1 MSVIFDIPRRQ
12 IVDVQLDVLSK
23 WCNKYRPRYIVEVGS
38 WLGKSTSVFGKYAK
52 DNGATVI
59 AVDWWQ
65 DNPDVGL
72 FVNRYGLDVRRQFLN
87 NMFDLGLAKNV
98 TSLEMQSS
106 DAAKLI
112 NNGSVDMIFIDADHR
127 YSRVSDDLRNW
138 YPKLKNKGVI
148 CGHDFEAF
156 EYDEDFIEVD
166 VHEGRHHGVIK
177 AVTEFFGDR
186 VIQEERMW
194 LVEENQ

>member
-12 IVDVQLDVLSK
+12 IVQVQLDVLSK
-23 WCNKYRPRYIVEVGS
+23 WCNKYRPSVIIEVGS
-38 WLGKSTSVFGKYAK
+38 WLGRSTSVFGKYAK

-59 AVDWWQ
+59 AVDWWR

-72 FVNRYGLDVRRQFLN
+72 FVNRDSLDVRKQFLK
-87 NMFDLGLAKNV
+87 NMSELGLDRNV
-98 TSLEMQSS
+98 ASLAMHSS
-106 DAAKLI
+106 DASRLI
-112 NNGSVDMIFIDADHR
+112 NDSSVDMIFIDADHR
-127 YSRVSDDLRNW
+127 YSCVNDDIKSW
-138 YPKLKNKGVI
+138 YPKLKSRGII

-186 VIQEERMW
+186 VVQEERMW
-194 LVEENQ
+194 LVEKS